1 MPVFFIHSQDV
12 VDGMVTITDP
22 LLTHISKSLRAKP
35 GDSLLFNDDQ
45 GHRYHTTVG
54 EITKQTLQAT
64 IQQIE
69 DSPHSTRPLLILAQA
84 LLKGEKMGWVIQKAT
99 ELGIHSIVPVI
110 TDRSIPRLS
119 SRQANHHYE
128 RWARIA
134 LEAAQQSE
142 RWTLPTISPLQ
153 TIQEWV
159 LAPPKGMHIMLAERV
174 QEESLA
180 TLPLSSKQEEGITM
194 IIGPEGGWSPE
205 EIAAAKSHRSSI
217 ASLGTG
223 ILRAETASLA
233 ALAILQA
240 RIKYF

>member
-1 MPVFFIHSQDV
+1 M
-12 VDGMVTITDP
+12 DGMVTIFDP
-22 LLTHISKSLRAKP
+22 LFSHLSKSLRAGL
-35 GDSLLFNDDQ
+35 GDPLLLNDED
-45 GHRYHTTVG
+45 GHRYHTIIRQ
-54 EITKQTLQAT
+54 ITKHT
-64 IQQIE
+64 IQTEIQRIQHQPP
-69 DSPHSTRPLLILAQA
+69 SSCPPVTLVQA
-84 LLKGEKMGWVIQKAT
+84 LLKGEKMGWVVQKAT

-119 SRQANHHYE
+119 PRQANHHYE

-153 TIQEWV
+153 PIQELF
-159 LAPPKGMHIMLAERV
+159 LAPPKGMQIMLAERV

-180 TLPLSSKQEEGITM
+180 TLPFSSEQEEGITM
-194 IIGPEGGWSPE
+194 LIGPEGGWSPE
-205 EIAAAKSHRSSI
+205 EIATAKSHRSSI